1 MPHNNIVCEWL
12 RALGLQQYAESF
24 LENGYDELE
33 ICKQIGEIDLD
44 AIGVDSAQHRSKLL
58 KSVRTLREKGAAL
71 VYVMIN
77 DPKAL
82 SSSNEIL
89 ATECDTPTTM
99 KELEALVKRHLE
111 ADGIRLTAHPYSTP
125 EGKRGYL
132 EGLASHYSKEINMPY
147 EDVLDA
153 IELARVSKWKER
165 HLRMGS
171 QTTGGSN
178 TLRRGASAGAGT
190 SCGMGVSAM
199 ITGNIAHQS
208 IMPASHSQPLYVPG
222 KYLPSSCLSNRE
234 ENEIYSYAQNDLSN
248 RMARNVIDSKST
260 VNLSSTGSGVGVGG
274 VGGGGGGGM
283 QHSYPGAR
291 SNFFYEFSATEG
303 RNKRKRH
310 TTVFARFLNG
320 LRQGAEELNPAEGMQ
335 LKTSEKMKSC
345 GTMKRV
351 EPHQNFEETIQRLKN
366 QNARKKS
373 QHDRGIHDRSKDIN
387 THSVTTNDMSLNN
400 YTKHP

>member
-351 EPHQNFEETIQRLKN
+351 EPHQNFEETIQRPPCC
-366 QNARKKS
+366 RC
-373 QHDRGIHDRSKDIN
+373 
-387 THSVTTNDMSLNN
+387 
-400 YTKHP
+400 

>member
-24 LENGYDELE
+24 MENGYDELE

-44 AIGVDSAQHRSKLL
+44 AIGVDNAQHRSKLL

-89 ATECDTPTTM
+89 AAECDTPTTM
-99 KELEALVKRHLE
+99 KELESVRFKRHLE

-132 EGLASHYSKEINMPY
+132 EGLAAHYSKEVNMPY

-153 IELARVSKWKER
+153 IEFARSAKWRER
-165 HLRMGS
+165 HMRMATSGS
-171 QTTGGSN
+171 GGNTG
-178 TLRRGASAGAGT
+178 TLRRGNSGGASG
-190 SCGMGVSAM
+190 SFGMGVSAM
-199 ITGNIAHQS
+199 ITGNIANQAILPS
-208 IMPASHSQPLYVPG
+208 SHSQPLYVPG
-222 KYLPSSCLSNRE
+222 KYSPSSCLSNRE
-234 ENEIYSYAQNDLSN
+234 ENEIYSYAQNELAN
-248 RMARNVIDSKST
+248 RMARSVIDSKSS
-260 VNLSSTGSGVGVGG
+260 VNLSS
-274 VGGGGGGGM
+274 GM

-291 SNFFYEFSATEG
+291 SNFFYEFAATEG
-303 RNKRKRH
+303 RNKHKRR
-310 TTVFARFLNG
+310 TVFARFING
-320 LRQGAEELNPAEGMQ
+320 LRQTGDELNPTEGMQ
-335 LKTSEKMKSC
+335 LKTSEKIKSC

-366 QNARKKS
+366 QKARKKI
-373 QHDRGIHDRSKDIN
+373 QHDKGIHDRNKDI
-387 THSVTTNDMSLNN
+387 TSHAMTTNDMSLNN